1 MGSTHRCPWT
11 STERRSLYFPLPPP
25 ILLALR
31 SNLFLSRNRSL
42 DIEST
47 SFRATFFT
55 FVHPFRTFDVTHATL
70 YFLSPFPVIYLS
82 RDEVDQS
89 VRFFLYDL
97 TGKYFSNVSR
107 ESGLFHVTFSQLFEW
122 KKVRKS
128 VSIWSLFVFSLF
140 DFLEFSFR
148 GFRREIFA
156 LNIRK
161 SSSSLPREQSY
172 FNVTWIGISLIDK
185 WDLPGIRD
193 DNSVFL
199 FFPLLFYFL
208 SLAKSFPPLKN
219 KKNLDSIF

>member
-1 MGSTHRCPWT
+1 MDGIHP
-11 STERRSLYFPLPPP
+11 PLSVDLDRAEILILSPPSSYP
-25 ILLALR
+25 PCSSFKPSFWAVTVP
-31 SNLFLSRNRSL
+31 
-42 DIEST
+42 ST
-47 SFRATFFT
+47 SNRRHFAPLSSRLFT
-55 FVHPFRTFDVTHATL
+55 RFDVTHAML

-89 VRFFLYDL
+89 VRFLYDL

-122 KKVRKS
+122 KKVGKS

-148 GFRREIFA
+148 GSRREIFA
-156 LNIRK
+156 PNIRK
-161 SSSSLPREQSY
+161 SSSSFPWEQSH

-199 FFPLLFYFL
+199 FFSFTFLFFI
-208 SLAKSFPPLKN
+208 SREIFPAIQKQ
-219 KKNLDSIF
+219 KKLG